1 MRQLILYFEDAR
13 ATALMRALDVF
24 EDSKFCG
31 LVASAWQDDDYAHL
45 GAAAVLAVL
54 ARLTPAAHAAGAE
67 SRLDYR
73 LVGVVVPGRDA
84 AFLAGREVVS
94 FGDKWATVAELCRA
108 HRVAEA
114 GLCWLTEGQL
124 AAV

>member
-24 EDSKFCG
+24 EDGKFCG

-45 GAAAVLAVL
+45 VAAAVL
-54 ARLTPAAHAAGAE
+54 ARLTPAARAAGGE
-67 SRLDYR
+67 SGLDYR

-108 HRVAEA
+108 HHVADA
-114 GLCWLTEGQL
+114 GLCWLTEAQL